1 MNFEQWMSKAQELRN
16 AALLAETDLML
27 FLMKFEESGPWKDVG
42 FNTFATVIR
51 QYKLTRPERYA
62 EFKVSAGKID
72 VDDLRIIGVG
82 AATQAVKINDR
93 KTLHEYIKAAKLR
106 VEEDGF
112 PWSDEQAER
121 ARMRV
126 SPDLPKPLRATER
139 ENRMAK
145 LLAEKDA
152 LIESLRAE
160 LAEKEA
166 EIETLQKQLAKK
178 KN

>member
-1 MNFEQWMSKAQELRN
+1 MSTSRLRSFVSKKTASHGPTSKPN
-16 AALLAETDLML
+16 A
-27 FLMKFEESGPWKDVG
+27 
-42 FNTFATVIR
+42 
-51 QYKLTRPERYA
+51 
-62 EFKVSAGKID
+62 
-72 VDDLRIIGVG
+72 
-82 AATQAVKINDR
+82 
-93 KTLHEYIKAAKLR
+93 HECA
-106 VEEDGF
+106 
-112 PWSDEQAER
+112 
-121 ARMRV
+121 
-126 SPDLPKPLRATER
+126 DLPKPLRATER